1 MKRRSPFL
9 KLRSFWQSISLIII
23 NSYFLAP
30 WGKYI
35 PVPVFNCYSCPLAS
49 FACPIGTLQH
59 FIVLHK
65 FPFFTLGIL
74 FLAGILL
81 GRFFCGWLCPF
92 GFIQDLLYKIPTKK
106 LVIENRFATFIRWS
120 IFIILVIIIPY
131 ITLEPWF
138 CKLCP
143 AGTLEAGIP
152 QILLHPPLRSLIGFL
167 FAIKIFILAIF
178 IISSIFIS
186 RPFCRFVCPLGTIL
200 SVFNKISFYQLEVKP
215 TCSQCGLCKPKCPV
229 NIEVYEDPNST
240 HCIRCHE
247 CFSCG
252 QVNWKI
258 K

>member
-1 MKRRSPFL
+1 MKKKGIF
-9 KLRSFWQSISLIII
+9 KNRSFWQTISLLIV

-59 FIVLHK
+59 FIVLHQ

-74 FLAGILL
+74 FLSGILL
-81 GRFFCGWLCPF
+81 GRYFCGWLCPF
-92 GFIQDLLYKIPTKK
+92 GFIQDLLYKVPVRKIR
-106 LVIENRFATFIRWS
+106 VENRFATFIRWS
-120 IFIILVIIIPY
+120 ILVILVILIPY
-131 ITLEPWF
+131 FTLEPWF

-152 QILLHPPLRSLIGFL
+152 QILIHPPLRNLIGFL
-167 FAIKIFILAIF
+167 FAIKIFLLILF
-178 IISSIFIS
+178 ILSSMFIS
-186 RPFCRFVCPLGTIL
+186 RPFCRFICPLGTIL
-200 SVFNKISFYQLEVKP
+200 SVFNKISFYHLEVKP
-215 TCSQCGLCKPKCPV
+215 TCPSCSLCKTKCPV
-229 NIEVYEDPNST
+229 NIEVNEDPNSP

-247 CFSCG
+247 CFTCG
-252 QVNWKI
+252 QVEWKI